1 MWQEAKR
8 GQPRNGGDAG
18 RMPESAGP
26 GQLMALA
33 LTLMAMTQRPVRPA
47 FARQAD
53 AANVLTMVAGFA
65 LMGIQ
70 ITGAFVA

>member
-1 MWQEAKR
+1 
-8 GQPRNGGDAG
+8 
-18 RMPESAGP
+18 
-26 GQLMALA
+26 MALA